1 MCVHYVLFLRH
12 VQQQR
17 LNPHI
22 QGIML
27 VIDPIIEMEA
37 SYGVNCYKQQLWF
50 YYHCQMRWKCQ
61 KAQNV
66 T

>member
-1 MCVHYVLFLRH
+1 
-12 VQQQR
+12 
-17 LNPHI
+17 
-22 QGIML
+22 ML
-27 VIDPIIEMEA
+27 VIDPVIEMEA